1 MTQFYEI
8 YLILNP
14 LLETKENQAQLDY
27 IQNLLE
33 NEVMVKNLQVT
44 KEGSRRLAYPINKSW
59 NGFYVLIN
67 FELDLEN
74 LTKVALIEKR
84 FNLKSDIWRYLIIN
98 QTELLKNKA
107 KETLRETEIDN
118 HRELNKGKGKSKVSL
133 PDFLGLK
140 DIDYKNVEFL
150 DQFTSP
156 YAKIFGRERT
166 GTSAKFQRKINSS
179 IKRARHMALMPFTTK
194 HFE

>member
-14 LLETKENQAQLDY
+14 LNDSKEIDAQVKTIQTILES
-27 IQNLLE
+27 
-33 NEVMVKNLQVT
+33 EVGAKNLEIN
-44 KEGSRRLAYPINKSW
+44 KEGSRRLSYPINKSW

-67 FELDLEN
+67 FELEVEN
-74 LTKVALIEKR
+74 LRKINIIEKK
-84 FNLKSDIWRYLIIN
+84 FNLNSQIWRYIIIN
-98 QTELLKNKA
+98 QTEFLNNKS

-118 HRELNKGKGKSKVSL
+118 HRELNKTKKKKVSF

-140 DIDYKNVEFL
+140 DVDYKDIAFL
-150 DQFTSP
+150 NQFTSP
-156 YAKIFGRERT
+156 YAKIFDRKRT
-166 GTSAKFQRKINSS
+166 GTSAKFQRKITTS